1 MTVHGKRVMVGAL
14 TALATAAVLSACAG
28 QPGAAAVVDGTG
40 IPASD
45 LQTALDELSPYVQG
59 ASPAAVLRVL
69 VFEPTVT
76 EMAAEAG
83 VAASDEDAQAFLDD
97 VVAQTT
103 PDEDPTFSPA
113 SLAIAR
119 YFAAY
124 TNLSNLSSQAEV
136 TADITERVADLD
148 VEVNP
153 RFGTLGEGNTIT
165 APIPPTWLVGP
176 AAPAPLPDGST
187 NEPGDG
193 PAPSPSATS

>member
-1 MTVHGKRVMVGAL
+1 VTVHGKRVMVGAL

-45 LQTALDELSPYVQG
+45 LQTALDELGPYVQG
-59 ASPAAVLRVL
+59 ASPAAVLGVL
-69 VFEPTVT
+69 VIEPTVT